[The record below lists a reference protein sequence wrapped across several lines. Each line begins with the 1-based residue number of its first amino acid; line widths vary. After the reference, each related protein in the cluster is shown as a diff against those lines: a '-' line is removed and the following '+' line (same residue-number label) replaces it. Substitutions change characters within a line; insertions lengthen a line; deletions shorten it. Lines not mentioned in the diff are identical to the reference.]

1 MNDNLQDQRNQ
12 IVEAYGKTVWRIALS
27 HTRREDAAEEVF
39 QETFLRLFEKEREFT
54 DENHRKAW
62 LIRTALVC
70 CKRYQSAALKH
81 ATVSLD
87 EIYSL
92 ASLPEE
98 DGVLAQAL
106 LNLPEKYRLPLQLY
120 YMEGLTPEECIA
132 ALGLRLGTFRVRLTR
147 GKNLLKEIL
156 KGDGIDV

>member
-1 MNDNLQDQRNQ
+1 MKDNLQDTRTA
-12 IVEAYGKTVWRIALS
+12 IVEAHGKTVWRIALS

-120 YMEGLTPEECIA
+120 YMEGLTAEECIA

-156 KGDGIDV
+156 KGEGIDV